1 MYSNFHAAKA
11 HLIKTTLKHSHC
23 NFTLDSEI
31 CEAHT
36 NLTIRISHGLFPEQ
50 IPMHGSVKQKRCSFK
65 IFTFQFIVYSRDVK
79 VILHRGPHA
88 AHFDL
93 KCVKR
98 VRLHERCVKLQKR
111 LW

>member
-11 HLIKTTLKHSHC
+11 RLIKTTLKHSHC

-79 VILHRGPHA
+79 VIA

-93 KCVKR
+93 KCAKR
-98 VRLHERCVKLQKR
+98 VILHERCVKLQKR